1 MAISLWKNYE
11 SASMAHYKF
20 TENAER
26 DLESII
32 DYTKEQW
39 GILQA
44 HTYLDELEAQG
55 QLLADNPEMGIKR
68 KNISDGLL
76 SFPYESHIL
85 YYFKQAHG
93 ITIIKRGQ
101 SPIFSS
107 AVEHCGKGATK
118 GV

>member
-1 MAISLWKNYE
+1 MAISLWKNCE
-11 SASMAHYKF
+11 SVSMACYKF

-44 HTYLDELEAQG
+44 HAYLDELETQG
-55 QLLADNPEMGIKR
+55 QLLADNPEMGTKR
-68 KNISDGLL
+68 ENIADGLL

-93 ITIIKRGQ
+93 ITITRVLHSQMDPIKH
-101 SPIFSS
+101 F
-107 AVEHCGKGATK
+107 
-118 GV
+118 